1 MYACLIV
8 LPRPR
13 VSALS
18 RHLTPACVS
27 PSHIFFSCEQLAEAG
42 VIWKFH
48 PVKIYYETNSNKILH
63 CVHQM
68 AKANGSSTRPVIS
81 RGQNKGFR
89 GMSEVLHTLTS
100 KSPLACGAHAATS
113 THTFV
118 HNSENQTHSKNH
130 IQRAGTA
137 AQIDPSSC
145 GTLWV
150 E

>member
-1 MYACLIV
+1 MKLTLIRSCTASIKWQKQTARA
-8 LPRPR
+8 PG
-13 VSALS
+13 LS
-18 RHLTPACVS
+18 
-27 PSHIFFSCEQLAEAG
+27 LAEDR
-42 VIWKFH
+42 
-48 PVKIYYETNSNKILH
+48 T
-63 CVHQM
+63 
-68 AKANGSSTRPVIS
+68 T
-81 RGQNKGFR
+81 GFR
-89 GMSEVLHTLTS
+89 GMSEVLHILTL